1 MMSPGKIILEY
12 VCPAM
17 GTILANVMFS
27 APFRDVKK
35 AVERGHLG
43 DLNPTP
49 WAFMLG
55 NCCGWVTYAILI
67 QNMWIFFANA
77 PGFVLSVWLNMGAA
91 KLQYEGFR
99 AMEMRK
105 SFATYLEQSSRPLSV
120 PTGHSREAE
129 ETQQRPLQKVT
140 DFGKVVWEVTAQTKQ
155 APTPHENITIAIVLI
170 WLVNISLISLA
181 DFSQSTKELI
191 IGCVVNL
198 NLVFFYGA
206 PLSTIL
212 TVLRTRNS
220 VSIHIMTMA
229 TNTANGAFWTAYGLA
244 VLDPFIYV
252 PNGLG
257 AALGVVQIFLVLTFP
272 RILLEEVAN
281 FAAGSTD
288 NYYSTKEACQEA
300 DEGALEEDGTAASD
314 TALIKG
320 EVMPLHE

>member
-1 MMSPGKIILEY
+1 
-12 VCPAM
+12 
-17 GTILANVMFS
+17 MFS

-35 AVERGHLG
+35 AVELGHLG

-55 NCCGWVTYAILI
+55 SCCGWVAYSILV
-67 QNMWIFFANA
+67 QNLWIFFASA
-77 PGFVLSVWLNMGAA
+77 PGLVLSVWLNMGAA

-99 AMEMRK
+99 SMEMRK
-105 SFATYLEQSSRPLSV
+105 SFSTYLEKSSRQLSV
-120 PTGHSREAE
+120 PTGHSREAK
-129 ETQQRPLQKVT
+129 ETQQEEGTGPLQKVT
-140 DFGKVVWEVTAQTKQ
+140 DFGKVVWEVTAQLKQ
-155 APTPHENITIAIVLI
+155 APAPHENITIVMVLI
-170 WLVNISLISLA
+170 WLALISLISFA

-191 IGCVVNL
+191 IGSVANL

-244 VLDPFIYV
+244 VLDPFIYA

-257 AALGVVQIFLVLTFP
+257 AALGVVQIFLVMTFP
-272 RILLEEVAN
+272 RIPLEEVDSKL
-281 FAAGSTD
+281 AAGSTD
-288 NYYSTKEACQEA
+288 DNCSTKHVGQEA
-300 DEGALEEDGTAASD
+300 DEGVLEEGGTDSD
-314 TALIKG
+314 TAPTKG
-320 EVMPLHE
+320 EVMPLHERSDGEDSAHM

>member
-1 MMSPGKIILEY
+1 
-12 VCPAM
+12 M

-55 NCCGWVTYAILI
+55 NCCGWITYAILI
-67 QNMWIFFANA
+67 QNMWLFFANA

-99 AMEMRK
+99 AVEMRK
-105 SFATYLEQSSRPLSV
+105 YLATYLEQSSRPAL
-120 PTGHSREAE
+120 PMPIGHSGEAE
-129 ETQQRPLQKVT
+129 ETQQEEANGPLQKVT
-140 DFGKVVWEVTAQTKQ
+140 DSGKVVWEVTAQLKQ
-155 APTPHENITIAIVLI
+155 APAPHENITIAMVLI
-170 WLVNISLISLA
+170 WLANISLISFA
-181 DFSQSTKELI
+181 DFSQATNELI

-212 TVLRTRNS
+212 TVLRTRS
-220 VSIHIMTMA
+220 SLSIHIMTMA

-272 RILLEEVAN
+272 RIPLEEVDN
-281 FAAGSTD
+281 LAAGSTE
-288 NYYSTKEACQEA
+288 NHSTKEVGQEA
-300 DEGALEEDGTAASD
+300 DSD
-314 TALIKG
+314 LQLLSKAK
-320 EVMPLHE
+320 